1 MLASQQELNDIG
13 TAIVTAAIRVHR
25 ITGPGLLESCYR
37 EALAYELS
45 DEGLYVQQLVKVPF
59 VYRGKPLG
67 HAFEMDLL
75 VENLVVVEIK
85 SVAELHPVHMA
96 QLLTYL
102 KLSDLSLGYIINFNV
117 TLLKEGLKRVVH
129 HF

>member
-1 MLASQQELNDIG
+1 MIIEPLRCRENGGLCGRFYKCNLMQKGSMLASQQELNDIG

-59 VYRGKPLG
+59 VYRGKP
-67 HAFEMDLL
+67 
-75 VENLVVVEIK
+75 
-85 SVAELHPVHMA
+85 
-96 QLLTYL
+96 
-102 KLSDLSLGYIINFNV
+102 
-117 TLLKEGLKRVVH
+117 
-129 HF
+129 